1 MEYVL
6 QYAQLDGEVFIV
18 TPFTSV
24 MGTPF
29 IVISNKKA
37 VLSQGNRAMQHVFPI
52 RQMTLWLLFA
62 SVYERSRPLYM

>member
-52 RQMTLWLLFA
+52 RQMTL
-62 SVYERSRPLYM
+62 